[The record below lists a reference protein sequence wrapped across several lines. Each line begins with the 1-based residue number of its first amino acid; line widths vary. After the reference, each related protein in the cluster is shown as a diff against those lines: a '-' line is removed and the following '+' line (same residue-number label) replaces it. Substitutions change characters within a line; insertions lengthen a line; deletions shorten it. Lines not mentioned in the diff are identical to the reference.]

1 MDEYDMQDAIGI
13 YENYTDI
20 VWESRKIEL
29 SPITEM
35 SEHARVVLLELIHY
49 SFLEGYKDCEENP

>member
-1 MDEYDMQDAIGI
+1 MQDAIGI

-20 VWESRKIEL
+20 VWASRKIEL

-35 SEHARVVLLELIHY
+35 SEHARVVLLELIHH

>member
-1 MDEYDMQDAIGI
+1 MRDAIGI
-13 YENYTDI
+13 YERYTDV

-49 SFLEGYKDCEENP
+49 SYLEGYNDYDEGQ